1 MTKFVSYMFNTA
13 IYFIA
18 VMSVLSLMFAMAP
31 AAKAAPAKQRV
42 SILKYY
48 LCLANP
54 TVVDKSLC
62 HL

>member
-1 MTKFVSYMFNTA
+1 MARV
-13 IYFIA
+13 
-18 VMSVLSLMFAMAP
+18 VLVALAFGLAMP
-31 AAKAAPAKQRV
+31 ANAASSPSRV

-54 TVVDKSLC
+54 LVVDKTLC